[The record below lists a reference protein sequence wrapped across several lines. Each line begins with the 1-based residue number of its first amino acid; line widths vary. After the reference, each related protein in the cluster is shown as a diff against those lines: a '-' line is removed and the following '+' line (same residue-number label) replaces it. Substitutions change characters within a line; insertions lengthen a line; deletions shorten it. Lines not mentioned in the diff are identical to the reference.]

1 MSTLHE
7 HLPFLLSIYS
17 IWCHRTEDLRHRH
30 SAPGVAD
37 GFGSSDVGPASAVI
51 IILYLV
57 KEIYEKMK
65 GVILISSL
73 SIKNVLPSVFHYFKH
88 IFELFKVSKQAN
100 RRTPRI
106 FW

>member
-1 MSTLHE
+1 M
-7 HLPFLLSIYS
+7 
-17 IWCHRTEDLRHRH
+17 RHRH

-73 SIKNVLPSVFHYFKH
+73 SIETCCRQFFTILS
-88 IFELFKVSKQAN
+88 IFLSFLRCPSKQIGGLLAFSG
-100 RRTPRI
+100 RLLLDFSR
-106 FW
+106 